1 MPRLGNRVPKYRLHK
16 QSGQAVV
23 TINGRDF
30 LLGRHGSKASEVEYD
45 RIVTE
50 WLTSGRSKSY
60 GVPEHVVSVV
70 ELVVAYLEYA
80 AKYYG
85 DGPRSE
91 CANMR
96 HALRPLREL
105 YGRMP
110 AREFGPLQLKAV
122 REKYLALG
130 HSRKHIN
137 ASVQRIGRVFRWAV
151 GEGLIP
157 PDVPAALAMV
167 PGLRRGHTEARENK
181 RVKPA
186 DAKIVDAT
194 LPRLPAVV
202 RSMVELQ
209 MATGMRP
216 GELCIMRPA
225 DIDRTADVWQYQ
237 PTQHKNQNR
246 EQDRIVYIGPRAQDI
261 LRPYLLRDSEAFCF
275 SPADSEAKRLAE
287 LHADRKT
294 PLSCGNRPGT
304 NRKGPSRRRKYGERY
319 TPQSYLVAVRR
330 ASDKAFPVPD
340 DLADDPA
347 AVAKWRAKHRWSPN
361 QLRHAMATRV
371 RREAGIEAAKTLLG
385 HSQLNTTGIYAEQD
399 RGRAIEVARMI
410 G

>member
-1 MPRLGNRVPKYRLHK
+1 MAPRLAGSNTTAGSR
-16 QSGQAVV
+16 
-23 TINGRDF
+23 NGWRRA
-30 LLGRHGSKASEVEYD
+30 GRP
-45 RIVTE
+45 
-50 WLTSGRSKSY
+50 SY

-70 ELVVAYLEYA
+70 ELVVAYLDYA
-80 AKYYG
+80 KAYYG
-85 DGPRSE
+85 PGNRGE

-105 YGRMP
+105 YGRLP
-110 AREFGPLQLKAV
+110 AREFGPLHLKAI

-137 ASVQRIGRVFRWAV
+137 ASVQRIGRVFRWGV
-151 GEGLIP
+151 SEGMIP
-157 PDVPAALAMV
+157 PDVPQALAMV
-167 PGLRRGHTEARENK
+167 PGLRRGHTAARENK

-186 DAKIVDAT
+186 DTKLVDAT
-194 LPRLPAVV
+194 LPYLPPIV

-209 MATGMRP
+209 QMTGMRP

-246 EQDRIVYIGPRAQDI
+246 EQERIVYIGPRAQEI

-275 SPADSEAKRLAE
+275 SPADSEAKRRAE
-287 LHADRKT
+287 LHLARKT
-294 PLSCGNRPGT
+294 PLSCGNRPGSKVPRT
-304 NRKGPSRRRKYGERY
+304 KRQVGERY

-340 DLADDPA
+340 DLADDPE
-347 AVAKWRAKHRWSPN
+347 AVAKWEREHRWSPN
-361 QLRHAMATRV
+361 QLRHAMATARAP
-371 RREAGIEAAKTLLG
+371 RSGYRGGENAAWTFAAKHHRHLCRAGPAT
-385 HSQLNTTGIYAEQD
+385 SNRSSEDDRIEFIYCSGRGVIYRTRLAGRCGNIIATAPAD
-399 RGRAIEVARMI
+399 RPG
-410 G
+410 

>member
-1 MPRLGNRVPKYRLHK
+1 MPRLTESVPKYRKHRAT
-16 QSGQAVV
+16 GQAVV
-23 TINGRDF
+23 TINGRDHY
-30 LLGRHGSKASEVEYD
+30 LGPHGTKASKVEYD
-45 RIVTE
+45 RRITE
-50 WLTSGRSKSY
+50 WLASGRSSTY

-70 ELVVAYLEYA
+70 ELIVGYLEYA
-80 AKYYG
+80 KQYYG

-105 YGRMP
+105 YGRLP
-110 AREFGPLQLKAV
+110 AREFSPLHLKAV

-137 ASVQRIGRVFRWAV
+137 ASVQRIARVFRWAV
-151 GEGLIP
+151 GEGMIP

-167 PGLRRGHTEARENK
+167 PGLRRGHTTARENK

-186 DAKIVDAT
+186 DTKIVDAT
-194 LPRLPAVV
+194 LPHLPPIV
-202 RSMVELQ
+202 RAMVELQ
-209 MATGMRP
+209 QATGMRP
-216 GELCIMRPA
+216 GELVIMRPA
-225 DIDRTADVWQYQ
+225 DIDRSSEVWQYV

-246 EQDRIVYIGPRAQDI
+246 EQERIVYIGPKAQEI
-261 LRPYLLRDSEAFCF
+261 LRPYLLRDGEAFCF
-275 SPADSEAKRLAE
+275 SPADGEAKRRAE
-287 LHADRKT
+287 LHEARKT
-294 PLSCGNRPGT
+294 PLSCGNRPGSKIART
-304 NRKGPSRRRKYGERY
+304 KRRVGERY

-330 ASDKAFPVPD
+330 ASDRAFPVPAD
-340 DLADDPA
+340 IADDPD
-347 AVAKWRAKHRWSPN
+347 AVAKWQKVHRWSPN

-399 RGRAIEVARMI
+399 QQRAIEVARKI